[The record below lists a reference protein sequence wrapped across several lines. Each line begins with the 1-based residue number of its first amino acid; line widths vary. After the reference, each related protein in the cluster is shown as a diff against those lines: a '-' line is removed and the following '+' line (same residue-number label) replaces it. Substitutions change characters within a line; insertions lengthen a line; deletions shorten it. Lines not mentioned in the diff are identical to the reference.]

1 MSGKGIP
8 YGKRVGIEADGGNMM
23 FHEICIYEAMVNK
36 QNACDL
42 LLTHGNPCAGRCI
55 DMKKNPKRMK

>member
-36 QNACDL
+36 QNACYL
-42 LLTHGNPCAGRCI
+42 LLTHGNP
-55 DMKKNPKRMK
+55 